1 MAGEPGAD
9 LVLLVRG
16 VVVEDDVDGLVRRH
30 LALDAVEEADE
41 LLMAVALH
49 VLCDDRTV
57 QHAERVGG
65 ARTQGRQLNCNPMAI
80 PGHASS
86 GADGQPLAAPA
97 GEGQPGAA

>member
-41 LLMAVALH
+41 LLMAVVRRGILPPDLECAPEGGQDQAA
-49 VLCDDRTV
+49 VLTGCR
-57 QHAERVGG
+57 A
-65 ARTQGRQLNCNPMAI
+65 C
-80 PGHASS
+80 
-86 GADGQPLAAPA
+86 
-97 GEGQPGAA
+97 

>member
-1 MAGEPGAD
+1 MAGELGAD

-49 VLCDDRTV
+49 VLAMTV
-57 QHAERVGG
+57 
-65 ARTQGRQLNCNPMAI
+65 L
-80 PGHASS
+80 SS
-86 GADGQPLAAPA
+86 TLSAANSVVVPCRL
-97 GEGQPGAA
+97 